1 MKSLGTILPTA
12 KSLAINDAH
21 FEKEQ
26 RLNFTYADNHP
37 LLGISPRVWEK
48 GEHRWI
54 IAPTIYAVVGNQTA
68 KFFERRHDGD
78 YAIKYSPK

>member
-1 MKSLGTILPTA
+1 MKPLGTILPTA
-12 KSLAINDAH
+12 KSLAQSDAH
-21 FEKEQ
+21 FEKMQ
-26 RLNFTYADNHP
+26 RLNFAYANNHP
-37 LLGISPRVWEK
+37 VLGISPRVFEK

-78 YAIKYSPK
+78 YSIKYSTK